1 MARYKIEMMVAL
13 TAYVLLLLCSIAVLR
28 SGVVTADWARAAIA
42 LTPMLPGVG
51 ICWAVV
57 RNLRRMDELQLRI
70 NLEAL
75 SVAFAGT
82 ALLTFAYGFLE
93 GVGFPRLSL
102 FVVWPLMAALWM
114 VGGLLCGR
122 RYR

>member
-1 MARYKIEMMVAL
+1 MTRYRIEMLAAMV
-13 TAYVLLLLCSIAVLR
+13 AYVLLLLGSIAVLQWG
-28 SGVVTADWARAAIA
+28 GVTSDWARAAIA
-42 LTPMLPGVG
+42 LTPMIPGVG

-75 SVAFAGT
+75 AVAFAGT

-93 GVGFPRLSL
+93 RVGFPRLSL
-102 FVVWPLMAALWM
+102 FVVWPLMAGLWI

>member
-1 MARYKIEMMVAL
+1 MTRYRIEMLAAMV
-13 TAYVLLLLCSIAVLR
+13 AYVLMLLGSIALLQWG
-28 SGVVTADWARAAIA
+28 GVTSDWARAAIA
-42 LTPMLPGVG
+42 LTPMIPGVG

-75 SVAFAGT
+75 AVAFAGT

-102 FVVWPLMAALWM
+102 FVVWPLMAGLWI